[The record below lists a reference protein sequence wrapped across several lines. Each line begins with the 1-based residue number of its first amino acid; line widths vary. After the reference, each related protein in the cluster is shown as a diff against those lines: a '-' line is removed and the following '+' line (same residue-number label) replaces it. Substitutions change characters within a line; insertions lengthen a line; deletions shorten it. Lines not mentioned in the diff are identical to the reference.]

1 MCGGL
6 RNIARLK
13 FWDYERLQMKHPQSS
28 VSVKED
34 MPKCSR
40 LKIELAENL

>member
-1 MCGGL
+1 MRGGL

-28 VSVKED
+28 VPVKDD
-34 MPKCSR
+34 MLKCSK